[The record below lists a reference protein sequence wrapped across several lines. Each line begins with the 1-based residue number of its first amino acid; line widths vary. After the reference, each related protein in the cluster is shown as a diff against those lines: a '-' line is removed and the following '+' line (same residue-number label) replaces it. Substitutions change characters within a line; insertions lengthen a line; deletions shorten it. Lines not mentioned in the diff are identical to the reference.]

1 MKNSAK
7 NLFLLASLPVALA
20 LQGCTSVP
28 YDGKPGINEE
38 INAMTDNTVVRMTV
52 TWTERADHAYMLPDY
67 NVMGKYFHWSEN
79 SNQYRW
85 TRVTALLRRDKYGS
99 IVRHAM
105 IPDGMPL
112 LTPGDVVD
120 VYVPAWDTI
129 NYGTLETAKIIKLVC
144 QAKDSDCIRAS
155 VAAVGGKGTEVISKG
170 RPDMTG
176 VFYSKKFD
184 TKGQLLK

>member
-1 MKNSAK
+1 MKNGLD
-7 NLFLLASLPVALA
+7 NLIALTILASALA

-28 YDGKPGINEE
+28 YDGKPGMNEE

-52 TWTERADHAYMLPDY
+52 TWTERPDHAYMLPDY

-85 TRVTALLRRDKYGS
+85 TRVTATLRRDKYGS

-105 IPDGMPL
+105 IPDGMQL

-120 VYVPAWDTI
+120 VYVPAWETM
-129 NYGTLETAKIIKLVC
+129 NYGTLDTAKIIKLVC
-144 QAKDSDCIRAS
+144 QAKDAECIRS
-155 VAAVGGKGTEVISKG
+155 NGSSVGGKGTEIISRG

-176 VFYSKKFD
+176 ISYSKKFD
-184 TKGQLLK
+184 IKGQLLK